1 MCVGAW
7 AISVSVCGGW
17 AISVSVCGGVGYEVL
32 VYIVLQYSK
41 FQRIINYDKVRLNGG
56 E

>member
-1 MCVGAW
+1 MNKMRGVEVGA
-7 AISVSVCGGW
+7 W